1 MTYRGV
7 GNGEG
12 ARRTSCMGARFLLVG
27 AVGVRSVFSFFVCV
41 CLSFVRAR
49 KHKYKHVPSLASL
62 ISQLFVRN
70 WSLGELVTRVGELVT
85 RGEQVG
91 TTYRR

>member
-12 ARRTSCMGARFLLVG
+12 ARRTPCMGARFLLVG
-27 AVGVRSVFSFFVCV
+27 AVGVRSVFSFCVCV
-41 CLSFVRAR
+41 SALCARA
-49 KHKYKHVPSLASL
+49 YKHIISLASL

-70 WSLGELVTRVGELVT
+70 WSLGELVTRVGELAT
-85 RGEQVG
+85 SGEQVG